1 MAGDSPARQPLP
13 ALELPVRVLRDEH
26 RLELGRGE
34 IFVGPLEPG
43 DPRPRVV
50 EWHVVG
56 GLMPDEMILVFGR
69 PLDWTGP
76 KCNED
81 PSLNLIENCL
91 GGPLILTRRDPV
103 ARSPEPVLPHAL
115 TSVQT
120 RLGWCFGAVF
130 LRGEDRPW
138 YAQSLLTIS
147 KAGRDRAG

>member
-1 MAGDSPARQPLP
+1 MAGDSPARQQLP
-13 ALELPVRVLRDEH
+13 ALELPVRVLREEG

-34 IFVGPLEPG
+34 IFVGPLAPA
-43 DPRPRVV
+43 DARPRVV
-50 EWHVVG
+50 EWRVVG

-76 KCNED
+76 KCTED
-81 PSLNLIENCL
+81 PTLTLVEHCL

-103 ARSPEPVLPHAL
+103 ARSPEPVLPP
-115 TSVQT
+115 SIQRGGP

-130 LRGEDRPW
+130 LRGEDSPW

-147 KAGRDRAG
+147 RAGPDHDR

>member
-1 MAGDSPARQPLP
+1 MAGGSPSRQ
-13 ALELPVRVLRDEH
+13 ALHALQLPVRVLREER

-34 IFVGPLEPG
+34 IFVGPLGPD

-76 KCNED
+76 KCNEE
-81 PSLNLIENCL
+81 PSLTLVEDCL

-103 ARSPEPVLPHAL
+103 ARSPEPALPSSMASGL
-115 TSVQT
+115 T
-120 RLGWCFGAVF
+120 RLGWCFAAVF

-147 KAGRDRAG
+147 RIGRGHPE